1 MNTARS
7 PRRYRM
13 LSVTLASFSGLLALR
28 TCEAPPQDAEPV
40 IEVAAPAPADPLL
53 LEAFTTA
60 NVYRAGNGL
69 PSLIW
74 DERAAAAA
82 AQQSTDQATSH
93 ALSHT
98 GADGSTAK
106 SRLRTAGY
114 PTKWWAENAAAGY
127 QTGTDVIWGWMN
139 SESHA
144 RYILSPSA
152 VHIGIGIAH
161 AADGTSYWTM
171 DLASGG

>member
-1 MNTARS
+1 
-7 PRRYRM
+7 M

-28 TCEAPPQDAEPV
+28 TCEAPTQDSQPV
-40 IEVAAPAPADPLL
+40 IEAIAPAPADPLL
-53 LEAFTTA
+53 LEAFSTA

-69 PSLIW
+69 PNLIW

-82 AQQSTDQATSH
+82 ARQSADQAATH

-106 SRLRTAGY
+106 SRLRAAGY

-127 QTGTDVIWGWMN
+127 RTGTDVIWGWMN

-152 VHIGIGIAH
+152 VHIGIGIAY